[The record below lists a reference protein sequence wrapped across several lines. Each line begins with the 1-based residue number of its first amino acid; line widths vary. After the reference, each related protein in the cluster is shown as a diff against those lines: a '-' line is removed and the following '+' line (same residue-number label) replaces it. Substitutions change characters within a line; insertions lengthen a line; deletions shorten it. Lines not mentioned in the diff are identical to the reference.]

1 MEAPDVTLAD
11 DVAVSS
17 GFFGVSRNRFV
28 GDEVPIAFDGKA
40 ELAADGR

>member
-17 GFFGVSRNRFV
+17 RFVCVSRDSLV
-28 GDEVPIAFDGKA
+28 GDEVPIAFDG
-40 ELAADGR
+40 ETEFAADGR